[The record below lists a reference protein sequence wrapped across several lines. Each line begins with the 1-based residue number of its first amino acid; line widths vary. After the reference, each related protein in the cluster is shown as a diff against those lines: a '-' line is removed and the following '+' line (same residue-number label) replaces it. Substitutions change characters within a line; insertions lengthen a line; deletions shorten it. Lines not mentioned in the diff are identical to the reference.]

1 VNGIICCFNLT
12 NLVVNGAICCFNLTN
27 MVVNGATVNS
37 RYVESMWTRKFS
49 ST

>member
-1 VNGIICCFNLT
+1 MKNNSTNFLLGIKMNYHISMYLYYEHVN
-12 NLVVNGAICCFNLTN
+12 
-27 MVVNGATVNS
+27 TVNS